1 MAIFMERV
9 DNRPIRMK
17 RDIRKPKKKKPAK
30 LVRRKCDSCS
40 KKFWPEEMVVK
51 HRPVK
56 YIYETN
62 VDTEGMPVAE
72 FERLYSDKR
81 KRPFHDRRCNV
92 LLVCRP
98 CFEELKKKYK

>member
-1 MAIFMERV
+1 MERV

-17 RDIRKPKKKKPAK
+17 RNIRKPKKKKPAK

-51 HRPVK
+51 HKPMK
-56 YIYETN
+56 YVYGTG

-72 FERLYSDKR
+72 FERLYIDKR
-81 KRPFHDRRCNV
+81 KRPFQDRRCNIMI
-92 LLVCRP
+92 VCGP

>member
-1 MAIFMERV
+1 MEQQR
-9 DNRPIRMK
+9 NKQPIRMK
-17 RDIRKPKKKKPAK
+17 RNIRKPKKQKPKK

-40 KKFWPEEMVVK
+40 KKFWPKEMVVK
-51 HRPVK
+51 HVK
-56 YIYETN
+56 YVYGMG

-81 KRPFHDRRCNV
+81 KRPFQDRRRNV
-92 LLVCRP
+92 LIVCRP